1 MDVND
6 FVIDQ
11 DVRLTWIAFFTLW
24 VLWGLVYFVRHVFG
38 EDTEKPAPAQ
48 DSEQAGESKPT
59 KKKWR
64 PEGGFGSRLANAHRV
79 LFENTL
85 LLLGVLVLNTFGGAS
100 TRAVMILTWIFFAL
114 TVIVAFTEIGYGHR
128 FIRFLYSA
136 AFFGITLA
144 IGALAFQQGWR
155 RRH

>member
-1 MDVND
+1 MPS
-6 FVIDQ
+6 
-11 DVRLTWIAFFTLW
+11 L
-24 VLWGLVYFVRHVFG
+24 
-38 EDTEKPAPAQ
+38 P
-48 DSEQAGESKPT
+48 S
-59 KKKWR
+59 
-64 PEGGFGSRLANAHRV
+64 
-79 LFENTL
+79 
-85 LLLGVLVLNTFGGAS
+85 
-100 TRAVMILTWIFFAL
+100 FFAL